1 MTHKHFSIRTI
12 LRVALIVGNVF
23 LLAWIFGDDQLFF
36 NQVILSAILAG
47 QVGEL
52 IHFVNHTNRALA
64 RFFLALRHADFSVS
78 FRENDLGKSFR
89 NLNDSFGEIIEAFRK
104 VKIEKEVQ
112 YQFLQRLVEQIHI
125 GIVSLEGTTI
135 TLINSTAQELLN
147 LHRVTNWQILHQQN
161 PVLAKEIEQLGD
173 NGRKP
178 LEVKIKGESKIIAVD
193 VSTLIILD
201 KPYKLITL
209 QDINSEIEQ
218 KEIEAW
224 HKLIR
229 ILTHEIMNSV
239 TPISSLT
246 ETLQDMLITKS
257 GTQKTKADLSDETIS
272 DIRFSLNTI
281 QKRSDGLLDFVENY
295 RKFSRIPKPVMEPL
309 NATELLLR
317 IQLLMK
323 EEMLRKNISLLIHTQ
338 KEPLTLTGDVKLIE
352 QVIINLI
359 TNSVHALDQQTDK
372 RIVIEAF
379 RKDEGITIQVTD
391 NGVGIPPQSL
401 NEIFIPFFSTR
412 KEGSGIGLSLSKQI
426 MNLHHG
432 TIKVSS
438 EPGIGTSFFLYFKT
452 QNYKN
457 LSEGR

>member
-1 MTHKHFSIRTI
+1 MTHQHFSIRII

-52 IHFVNHTNRALA
+52 IHFVNHTNRELT
-64 RFFLALRHADFSVS
+64 RFFLAIRHADFSVS
-78 FRENDLGKSFR
+78 FRENHFGKSFQD
-89 NLNDSFGEIIEAFRK
+89 LNNSFGEIIESFRK

-112 YQFLQRLVEQIHI
+112 YQFLKRLVEQIHI
-125 GIVSLEGTTI
+125 GIVSLDGTNI
-135 TLINSTAQELLN
+135 TLINSTAEELLN
-147 LHRVTNWQILHQQN
+147 LHRITNWQLLHQQN

-178 LEVKIKGESKIIAVD
+178 LEARIKGESKIIAVD
-193 VSTLIILD
+193 VSTLVILD

-246 ETLQDMLITKS
+246 ETMQDMLITKS
-257 GTQKTKADLSDETIS
+257 GTQKTKLDLSDETIS

-295 RKFSRIPKPVMEPL
+295 RKFSRIPKPVMQPL
-309 NATELLLR
+309 DATELLLR

-323 EEMLRKNISLLIHTQ
+323 EEMQRKNISFHVHTH
-338 KEPLTLTGDVKLIE
+338 EESLPFTGDAKLIE

-359 TNSVHALDQQTDK
+359 TNSIHALDQRVDK
-372 RIVIEAF
+372 NITITSF
-379 RKDEGITIQVTD
+379 RKDQGITIQVTD
-391 NGVGIPPQSL
+391 NGVGIPAQSL

-426 MNLHHG
+426 MTLHHG

-438 EPGIGTSFFLYFKT
+438 EPGIGATFYLYFKT
-452 QNYKN
+452 IN
-457 LSEGR
+457 